1 MKKNTSKTINAIE
14 TINLL
19 EKKTYQDF
27 NGEKP
32 NANDPNQVAGSPQK
46 ITKAGIQ
53 LNKKNTKVK

>member
-1 MKKNTSKTINAIE
+1 MNTTE
-14 TINLL
+14 TINTIETNNIL

-32 NANDPNQVAGSPQK
+32 NTNDPNQIAGSPKK
-46 ITKAGIQ
+46 ITKAGIK

>member
-1 MKKNTSKTINAIE
+1 MKTSKTINAIE
-14 TINLL
+14 TINLM

-32 NANDPNQVAGSPQK
+32 NAKDPNQIAGSPKK
-46 ITKAGIQ
+46 ITIAGTK